1 MEQYTPK
8 EIAKICGV
16 STRAIYKTADRLGIF
31 KRGGRWV
38 FSSDDAE
45 KLFAHYSVSRKTN
58 QTEPETE
65 PLEPEN
71 EPLAEN
77 EPENELTEQNEPTK
91 RNFANQ
97 TELENEQNELETEQT
112 EPSEAISALV
122 ETIALLQEQ
131 LKIKDKQIEDLT
143 RDKEHYRKES
153 ERLLANVS
161 LLNVADKKEALL
173 IEQTSQD
180 GQQNVKKKGFWARLF
195 G

>member
-1 MEQYTPK
+1 MERYTPK
-8 EIAKICGV
+8 EIAKTCGV

-31 KRGGRWV
+31 KSGGRWV
-38 FSSDDAE
+38 FSADDAE
-45 KLFAHYSVSRKTN
+45 KLFAHYGVSRKTN

-97 TELENEQNELETEQT
+97 TEPENEQNELETEQT

-161 LLNVADKKEALL
+161 VLNVADKKEVLL
-173 IEQTSQD
+173 AEPKPQEP
-180 GQQNVKKKGFWARLF
+180 KKKGFWARLF

>member
-71 EPLAEN
+71 EPFAET
-77 EPENELTEQNEPTK
+77 EPENEPLEQTEPNK
-91 RNFANQ
+91 RNFTNQ
-97 TELENEQNELETEQT
+97 TELENEQKEPETEPIEQ
-112 EPSEAISALV
+112 SEAISALV

-143 RDKEHYRKES
+143 KDKEHYRKES

-161 LLNVADKKEALL
+161 VLNVADKKEVLL
-173 IEQTSQD
+173 AEPKPQEP
-180 GQQNVKKKGFWARLF
+180 KKKGFWARLF

>member
-58 QTEPETE
+58 QTEPENE

-71 EPLAEN
+71 EPFAET
-77 EPENELTEQNEPTK
+77 EPENEPLEQTEPNK
-91 RNFANQ
+91 RNFTNQ
-97 TELENEQNELETEQT
+97 TELENEQKEPETEPIEQ
-112 EPSEAISALV
+112 SEAISALV

-143 RDKEHYRKES
+143 KDKEHYRKES

-161 LLNVADKKEALL
+161 VLNVADKKEVLL
-173 IEQTSQD
+173 AEPKPQEE
-180 GQQNVKKKGFWARLF
+180 KKKGLFARLF